1 MTIKKIMV
9 FSQANEIFFL
19 SVGTFFWKSWCKH
32 DDQSALPSS
41 LYCLVFLSSQRSNQ
55 RSKKRKPS
63 KFHCEST
70 QHIFKQL
77 DLLQVPQKSE
87 YVSSPLLPKRAKLKK
102 KKKTSRANHSKLK
115 LNEILEDLF
124 YIAAHNLRTLQLR
137 RDWRWRNLTK
147 YLLSWLECIH

>member
-9 FSQANEIFFL
+9 FSQANENFFYL
-19 SVGTFFWKSWCKH
+19 WEPFFGRVDASMMINQH
-32 DDQSALPSS
+32 RHHHSIASFFSALRGPIKE
-41 LYCLVFLSSQRSNQ
+41 V
-55 RSKKRKPS
+55 KKRKPS

-77 DLLQVPQKSE
+77 DLLQVPQKGE
-87 YVSSPLLPKRAKLKK
+87 YVSSSLLPKHAKLKK

-137 RDWRWRNLTK
+137 REHFHRSR
-147 YLLSWLECIH
+147 